1 MKGLP
6 RFVVALLASQALT
19 HLAGAMVS
27 LATIWYVSGLSH
39 RPNLLVALYVL
50 LELPY
55 LLFLI
60 PSGRWV
66 DGRRRYPFVLLGS
79 ASRVGVMIGFA
90 LWAHNRPLAVAGVM
104 GFLVLGE
111 GVTAVLQPARSAWT
125 TELVPPGQRGNLA
138 AVNHGGLAIAGM
150 VGAALGGILYAR
162 GRLGGA
168 VGVAAGLMTVAWT
181 IVAWAGR
188 GREQRSDVIPSPSD
202 PQKRA
207 DGFQFLRHHPGM
219 LIMVAFFALTNA
231 LNNVEAVLVPLL
243 AHRVLHLASWQF
255 GILSLASGGGALAG
269 SWLAARVFRGRS
281 VRWAFVSMGVF
292 GGMII
297 GLGLSHTLAMLG
309 GFYLVLGLS
318 FAVTEVI
325 TSTLWQVLVPD
336 AVRGQVM
343 GALSTVARAANP
355 AGYVLAGALDEWL
368 GIRGGLVAGGLAIIL
383 LSAVVVWNRA
393 IIRLDEA
400 SHSPKDGSMVHSS

>member
-39 RPNLLVALYVL
+39 RPNLLVTLYVL

-66 DGRRRYPFVLLGS
+66 DGRHRYPFVLLGS
-79 ASRVGVMIGFA
+79 ALRVGVMGGFA
-90 LWAHNRPLAVAGVM
+90 LWAHNRPLAIAGVM
-104 GFLVLGE
+104 GFLILGE
-111 GVTAVLQPARSAWT
+111 GVTAVVQPARSAWT
-125 TELVPPGQRGNLA
+125 TELVVPGQRGNLA
-138 AVNHGGLAIAGM
+138 AVNHGALAIAGM
-150 VGAALGGILYAR
+150 VGPALGGILYAQ
-162 GRLGGA
+162 GRLGGV
-168 VGVAAGLMTVAWT
+168 VGVAAGLMTVAWA
-181 IVAWAGR
+181 IMAWTGR
-188 GREQRSDVIPSPSD
+188 GREQRSDVVPSPSH
-202 PQKRA
+202 PRKRG
-207 DGFQFLRHHPGM
+207 DGFHFLRQHPGM
-219 LIMVAFFALTNA
+219 LTMVAFFSLTNA

-243 AHRVLHLASWQF
+243 AYRVLHLESWQF

-269 SWLAARVFRGRS
+269 SWLAAHVFQGRS

-297 GLGLSHTLAMLG
+297 CLGLSQTLTMLG

-325 TSTLWQVLVPD
+325 TSTLWQVMVPD

-343 GALSTVARAANP
+343 GALTTVARAANP
-355 AGYVLAGALDEWL
+355 VGYVLAGALAAWL
-368 GIRGGLVAGGLAIIL
+368 GIRGGLVAGGLAITL

-393 IIRLDEA
+393 IRRLDEA
-400 SHSPKDGSMVHSS
+400 SNSPKYDSRVQSS

>member
-1 MKGLP
+1 M
-6 RFVVALLASQALT
+6 
-19 HLAGAMVS
+19 
-27 LATIWYVSGLSH
+27 
-39 RPNLLVALYVL
+39 
-50 LELPY
+50 
-55 LLFLI
+55 
-60 PSGRWV
+60 
-66 DGRRRYPFVLLGS
+66 
-79 ASRVGVMIGFA
+79 
-90 LWAHNRPLAVAGVM
+90 
-104 GFLVLGE
+104 
-111 GVTAVLQPARSAWT
+111 
-125 TELVPPGQRGNLA
+125 
-138 AVNHGGLAIAGM
+138 
-150 VGAALGGILYAR
+150 
-162 GRLGGA
+162 
-168 VGVAAGLMTVAWT
+168 LM
-181 IVAWAGR
+181 
-188 GREQRSDVIPSPSD
+188 
-202 PQKRA
+202 
-207 DGFQFLRHHPGM
+207 
-219 LIMVAFFALTNA
+219 MVAFFALTNA

-269 SWLAARVFRGRS
+269 SWLAARVFRDRS

-368 GIRGGLVAGGLAIIL
+368 GIRGGLMAGGLAIIL
-383 LSAVVVWNRA
+383 LSTVVVWNRA
-393 IIRLDEA
+393 ISRLDEA
-400 SHSPKDGSMVHSS
+400 SNSPKEGSMVQSS